1 MKTCIP
7 EEIAQQLADS
17 LRNGTLSPDQITKML
32 PEEREAVRAIL
43 ENVVSD
49 ELGIK
54 VSGEEIA
61 EIKKMSETI
70 EAAQEK
76 LGSNLGNPSFEK
88 ENLDF
93 FKAKQQMDNYL
104 QSQVP
109 SSRLKVATGTIARG
123 AMLFSVKSPLFNAIS
138 NMEGGFTEAI
148 ARRVATGKLVGANN
162 ELAIDYVKFVN
173 KVYQETGYDISRMT
187 SIDEDVIGGDTLK
200 GNTVSAQ
207 GPGTVRKVGRIVED
221 TVFKQLMGAPDV
233 MFSAAHF
240 ADSVNLSS
248 MRLADGNKQLAT
260 EYMKDAM
267 KLKPE
272 TPEGEILRA
281 NAILDAQT
289 ATWTNTTWASKVSSG
304 IRGIINEVSGDL
316 RIGDFLL
323 PFIKT
328 PANVIATGMDY
339 AGLGF
344 IKSGVKAFQAFKK
357 GDIKDPIVVQN
368 ILKSSVRAGVGLTLA
383 YLLTTFLSDDDFVG
397 AYDPKRSQIEQLRNS
412 NYNAVKL
419 GDKWYSV
426 DWFGPL
432 AIPITA
438 MMTARK
444 YGKGF
449 PEKVFQYGKGVL
461 MSATSI
467 PGIKDIVDTSVAYK
481 YQKNTGINELSG
493 SLLNYVAKEVV
504 GRFVPAISADVAK
517 VLDPVVRDTT
527 KSFYGPLLA
536 KIPFASKTLPAKKNV
551 FGEDVQGEGPLS
563 DILFGSRLKTDR
575 SDATI
580 NEVSKVAESL
590 DKGIS
595 FTDWNKSS
603 SKQLEQFKTKIGDKR
618 FEQAKEQYGKEIKKQ
633 LDELVNKPAYKR
645 LTDEGKLKA
654 ITAQDTDAMETV
666 FKKFGFKYKRE
677 KSVKTSKL

>member
-17 LRNGTLSPDQITKML
+17 LRNGTLSPEEITKML

-54 VSGEEIA
+54 VTGEDIA
-61 EIKKMSETI
+61 EIKKRADVI

-76 LGSNLGNPSFEK
+76 LGNNMGNPAFEK

-93 FKAKQQMDNYL
+93 FKAKNEMENYL
-104 QSQVP
+104 KSQVP
-109 SSRLKVATGTIARG
+109 SSRLKIATGTIARG
-123 AMLFSVKSPLFNAIS
+123 AMLASIKSPLFNVIS
-138 NMEGGFTEAI
+138 NAEAAITETLT
-148 ARRVATGKLVGANN
+148 RRIATGKLEGANN
-162 ELAIDYVKFVN
+162 GLVTDYVKFVN
-173 KVYQETGYDISRMT
+173 KVFQETGYDISRMT
-187 SIDEDVIGGDTLK
+187 NIDEDVIGGDTLK
-200 GNTVSAQ
+200 GNTVSTQ
-207 GPGTVRKVGRIVED
+207 GPGTIRKIGRVVED

-233 MFSAAHF
+233 LFSAAHF

-248 MRLADGNKQLAT
+248 MKLADGNKQLAT

-289 ATWTNTTWASKVSSG
+289 TTWTNTTWASKVSSG

-316 RIGDFLL
+316 RIGDYLL

-339 AGLGF
+339 AGLGVV
-344 IKSGVKAFQAFKK
+344 KSGVKAFQAYKN
-357 GDIKDPIVVQN
+357 GTLKDPLVVQN
-368 ILKSSVRAGVGLTLA
+368 ILKSSVRTGVGLTLA
-383 YLLTTFLSDDDFVG
+383 YLLTSFLSDDDFVG

-412 NYNAVKL
+412 NYNAVKI
-419 GDKWYSV
+419 GNKWYSV

-461 MSATSI
+461 MSAADI
-467 PGIKDIVDTSVAYK
+467 PGVKDIYDTVKSYAF
-481 YQKNTGINELSG
+481 QKNQGINELGG
-493 SLLNYVAKEVV
+493 SAANYALKEVV
-504 GRFVPAISADVAK
+504 GRFVPAIAPDIAK
-517 VLDPVVRDTT
+517 ALDPVVRDTT

-536 KIPFASKTLPAKKNV
+536 KIPGASMTLPAKKNV
-551 FGEDVQGEGPLS
+551 FGEDIKGESPLI
-563 DILFGSRLKTDR
+563 DILFGSRVKTDR

-603 SKQLEQFKTKIGDKR
+603 SKQLEQFKAKVGEKR
-618 FEQAKEQYGKEIKKQ
+618 FEQAKEQYGKELKKQ
-633 LDELVNKPAYKR
+633 LDELVKKPAYKR

-654 ITAQDTDAMETV
+654 ITAQDTDAMDTV

-677 KSVKTSKL
+677 KSIKTSNL